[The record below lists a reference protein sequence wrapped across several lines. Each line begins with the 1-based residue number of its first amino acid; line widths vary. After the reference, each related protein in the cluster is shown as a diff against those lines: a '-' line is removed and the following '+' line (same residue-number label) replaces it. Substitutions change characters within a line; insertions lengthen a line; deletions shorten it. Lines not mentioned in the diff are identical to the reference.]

1 MCTSKKTKP
10 VFYIIPLATDVK
22 KFTPTPTPIPPA
34 TTSLENLLLLN
45 IIKSCQPSTLMIY
58 RMSFPNSFQN
68 HARVS
73 LLFAFL
79 SQLMY
84 ISSLLKE
91 LFNVC
96 VHTTACG
103 WESTCQD
110 NLHESVGFLSIL
122 WVPRAQTQ
130 VGRLG
135 GKCPYPLSPITSL
148 FFIS

>member
-84 ISSLLKE
+84 ISFSFKRT
-91 LFNVC
+91 FQRVC
-96 VHTTACG
+96 THYGMWVG
-103 WESTCQD
+103 V
-110 NLHESVGFLSIL
+110 NLPGQL
-122 WVPRAQTQ
+122 A
-130 VGRLG
+130 
-135 GKCPYPLSPITSL
+135 
-148 FFIS
+148 